1 MSPLGVYALQG
12 YTDSLNNTGAGI
24 ADGNALSATTT
35 LAKEAS
41 EFARLLDT
49 LTSASKAA
57 ENPTQNN
64 SAKVVSS
71 GTIKG
76 DYTSGFAG
84 TFTSES
90 DKMARPQGAAA
101 GTVNGQTID
110 RTSKL
115 YEQAMELENY
125 FVKIMLS
132 SMKNTLS
139 SSTIYGEKS
148 YATQMYEDMMFDEL
162 SVSLTKN
169 AGFGLADQIYLELN
183 A

>member
-12 YTDSLNNTGAGI
+12 YNDSLKTTGAGI
-24 ADGNALSATTT
+24 TDGNALATTT
-35 LAKEAS
+35 TMVKEAS
-41 EFARLLDT
+41 EFAKLLDSMT
-49 LTSASKAA
+49 G
-57 ENPTQNN
+57 
-64 SAKVVSS
+64 AKEVA
-71 GTIKG
+71 GGKLNG

-90 DKMARPQGAAA
+90 DKAAKPQGAAA
-101 GTVNGQTID
+101 GNAQGQTID

-132 SMKNTLS
+132 SMKNTMS